1 MTILNPIQKIN
12 KDYLLIKLF
21 QGFALGL
28 LANSIVI
35 PHLTSVNYHPLSIEI
50 ISFFTVI
57 FLFFFLSGFIFN
69 WSIYI
74 LISAFLTYWLL
85 DSLFLKNIFFDETLI
100 LLIFVFA
107 KFWTLE
113 KKLLPKITIIFSI
126 IFIFL
131 SLLDFKKNILID
143 ENVNY
148 KENSNHKPNFSY
160 LHIVLDEQPSLKYIP
175 DQYKDEAFDKLFVN
189 DYVSNNFKIY
199 NKTWT
204 WYHRTK
210 QTLSSLFTLH
220 PKEDKMIT
228 KYNFVTTNS
237 RFSTSV
243 DKNLFSQ
250 KLYKNGFKVSFIQ
263 SDLVEICDKLSS
275 YKCET
280 HTRGSNMQV
289 LQKFDIDFKERIKI
303 ALLNFHQYYYHK
315 GKEVVLYRKIIDIIR
330 PENPGYYGFY
340 SRPLTNLTIL
350 DEVFNRVKN
359 IEEGEALFAH
369 VLLPHYPYVL
379 DQDCNLKNSNDWTY
393 PLRHKMNDAKSAYE
407 GLYDQMKCTQK
418 KMRSI
423 LVEADK
429 NDNLITFIHGDH
441 GVRIFRGTEFS
452 NNIDNQTTIVAVKD
466 KFTEPG
472 YVDDEVDLQTIFIN
486 FINRNFTK

>member
-35 PHLTSVNYHPLSIEI
+35 PHLTSVNYHPFSIEI
-50 ISFFTVI
+50 ISFFTVF
-57 FLFFFLSGFIFN
+57 FLFFFLCGFIFN

-85 DSLFLKNIFFDETLI
+85 DSLFLKDIFFDETLI

-143 ENVNY
+143 EKVNY

-160 LHIVLDEQPSLKYIP
+160 LHIVIDNSHLLNIFLISIKTMLLIN
-175 DQYKDEAFDKLFVN
+175 FVN

-220 PKEDKMIT
+220 PKEDKIT

-250 KLYKNGFKVSFIQ
+250 KLCNNGFEF
-263 SDLVEICDKLSS
+263 
-275 YKCET
+275 
-280 HTRGSNMQV
+280 
-289 LQKFDIDFKERIKI
+289 
-303 ALLNFHQYYYHK
+303 LLY
-315 GKEVVLYRKIIDIIR
+315 
-330 PENPGYYGFY
+330 
-340 SRPLTNLTIL
+340 
-350 DEVFNRVKN
+350 
-359 IEEGEALFAH
+359 
-369 VLLPHYPYVL
+369 
-379 DQDCNLKNSNDWTY
+379 
-393 PLRHKMNDAKSAYE
+393 
-407 GLYDQMKCTQK
+407 
-418 KMRSI
+418 
-423 LVEADK
+423 
-429 NDNLITFIHGDH
+429 NLI
-441 GVRIFRGTEFS
+441 
-452 NNIDNQTTIVAVKD
+452 
-466 KFTEPG
+466 
-472 YVDDEVDLQTIFIN
+472 L
-486 FINRNFTK
+486 